1 MQINEYKK
9 YGLLIYVVIC
19 GILALA
25 SVIFFLFLSVSW
37 NNTTEQITPEVIEIR
52 LPVMNWSQY
61 SILSKKYENDNLK
74 DDNNTSFNK

>member
-9 YGLLIYVVIC
+9 YGLLISVAIC
-19 GILALA
+19 GILTVA
-25 SVIFFLFLSVSW
+25 SVVFFLFVSVSW
-37 NNTTEQITPEVIEIR
+37 TTTNGKITQEVIEIR

-74 DDNNTSFNK
+74 NDNNTSFNK